1 MKRLSDRIYDSL
13 RSVKLAAAL
22 IILIALLAAA
32 GGIIPQGKTDLFYM
46 QKFPSPVARVIL
58 ATGLGDVFAG
68 GLFLLLSAL
77 FTVNLT
83 VCSFHRLARELKKSR
98 ADRRHGPD
106 ILHVGLLIFIFG
118 GILTARTRTEA
129 FVYLGKGDG
138 ASLPDGSRIALTD
151 LSMEYYPDG
160 RAKSWESLIVIEDA
174 PDVAGR
180 VPEASAATVAAA
192 DADGDFDTLGDAG
205 YMDPGLRPGG
215 AAVGEPGRREESGI
229 LSDPSAAI
237 AVRVNRPLRHGG
249 YTIYQQSWKEELR
262 VILADRAGMRLSLE
276 PGAQAR
282 MLEGKVLLMAVE
294 KHDTSGTGGE
304 IRPRYEASFLVEE
317 GSGRRA
323 LQASKGDRV
332 GLFTVEGFEATPLS
346 GLNIVRDRGYPLV
359 AAGLALVVFG
369 TFLTYIR
376 KLKGMLS

>member
-46 QKFPSPVARVIL
+46 QKFPSPMARVIL

-129 FVYLGKGDG
+129 FMYLGKGDS
-138 ASLPDGSRIALTD
+138 ARLPDGTRIALTD
-151 LSMEYYPDG
+151 LSIEYYPDG

-174 PDVAGR
+174 PGVAGR
-180 VPEASAATVAAA
+180 VPEASTATTAAG
-192 DADGDFDTLGDAG
+192 GDFDTLGDSG
-205 YMDPGLRPGG
+205 YMDPGLRSGG
-215 AAVGEPGRREESGI
+215 AAAGEPGRREESGI
-229 LSDPSAAI
+229 LPDPSAAI

-262 VILADRAGMRLSLE
+262 VILADQAGMRLSLE

-294 KHDTSGTGGE
+294 KHETSGTGGE
-304 IRPRYEASFLVEE
+304 IRPKYEASFLVEE

-323 LQASKGDRV
+323 LQASEGDRV
-332 GLFTVEGFEATPLS
+332 GLFTVAGFESTPLS